1 MHRVT
6 QFIQEARL
14 KPHIGMNKE
23 LRKEAKNNFG
33 KDFFKLM
40 NDAAFGNTVENVTK
54 GRNIELVTT
63 GKRRN

>member
-1 MHRVT
+1 
-6 QFIQEARL
+6 
-14 KPHIGMNKE
+14 MNKE